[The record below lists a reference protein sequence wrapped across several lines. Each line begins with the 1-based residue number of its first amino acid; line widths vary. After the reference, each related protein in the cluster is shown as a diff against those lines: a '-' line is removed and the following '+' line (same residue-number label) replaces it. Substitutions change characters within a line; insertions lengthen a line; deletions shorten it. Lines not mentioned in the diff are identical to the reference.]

1 MDHKERIQ
9 ELAEEISQRDFSL
22 PFEDLNPFDSGRVYE
37 EAFNQYLER
46 G

>member
-9 ELAEEISQRDFSL
+9 ELAEEISQRDFDL

-37 EAFNQYLER
+37 EAYREYSQM